1 MEKIQFKCELL
12 SDIVLNDSSATEG
25 KRKSLDFIPGNNFL
39 GIVAAQLYKEP
50 DDDAWNIFH
59 SGHVRFGDAHPSADG
74 KRGLRIAA
82 SIFHPKLKGMETGC
96 YVHHLTKHN
105 DDIRAMQLKQCR
117 EGFYIY
123 GQDNLAT
130 QIIVNKD
137 FAIKSA
143 YDSDMRRAKDSQMF
157 GYESLCKG
165 LIMYFTVEVE
175 NEAKQYKDAI
185 IQALCGHHHIG
196 RSRSAQYGWVEIT
209 ESTFEEIATTQ
220 QSIQIKGKQ
229 YLTVYADSRLIF
241 LDENGNNTFQP
252 STRDLGI
259 EDDDAEIDWALSQI
273 RTFQYAPWNYKRQA
287 FDTDRCGIEKGSV
300 FLVRTNSIVPTEKT
314 VGYYKNEGFGHII
327 YNPVFLQGDENGL
340 SLFKFSKQKE
350 TISINQPTEVNSN
363 LIQFLKKKQEESAA
377 ENNIIQEV
385 NKFVEQNK
393 ELFSQD
399 LFASQWGSI
408 RALAMAYNDEEKLKK
423 VIGCEERENPEKGQK
438 KVIECDKQK
447 EPEKKQGY
455 IVHGVAAEKWNE
467 CGRRKVLEEFLKNPQ
482 FKGHLQEAVINL
494 ASEMAK
500 ICKS

>member
-25 KRKSLDFIPGNNFL
+25 KRRSLDFIPGNNFL
-39 GIVAAQLYKEP
+39 GIVAAQLYKKT
-50 DDDAWNIFH
+50 DDAAWDIFH

-82 SIFHPKLKGMETGC
+82 SIFYPKLEGMETGC
-96 YVHHLTKHN
+96 YIHHLTMQN
-105 DDIRAMQLKQCR
+105 DKIRAMQLKQCR

-123 GQDNLAT
+123 DQNKLAT
-130 QIIVNKD
+130 QVVVNKD

-157 GYESLCKG
+157 GYEALCKG
-165 LIMYFTVEVE
+165 LIMYFTVEFE
-175 NEAKQYKDAI
+175 NEAKQYKEAI
-185 IQALCGHHHIG
+185 IKALCGHHHIG

-209 ESTFEEIATTQ
+209 ESPFEEIATTQ

-252 STRDLGI
+252 STHDLGI
-259 EDDDAEIDWALSQI
+259 EDEEAEIDWALSQI

-300 FLVRTNSIVPTEKT
+300 FLVRTSAGIPPEKT

-327 YNPVFLQGDENGL
+327 YNPVFLQGDEDGL
-340 SLFKFSKQKE
+340 SLFKFCRQKGAV
-350 TISINQPTEVNSN
+350 SNSQPTEANSS
-363 LIQFLKKKQEESAA
+363 LIQFLKKKKKESEAD
-377 ENNIIQEV
+377 NNIIKEV
-385 NKFVEQNK
+385 NKFVEKNK

-408 RALAMAYNDEEKLKK
+408 RALAMTYNDEKKLKK
-423 VIGCEERENPEKGQK
+423 VIGCDEQENP
-438 KVIECDKQK
+438 D
-447 EPEKKQGY
+447 KKQGY
-455 IVHGVAAEKWNE
+455 INHGVAAERWNE
-467 CGRRKVLEEFLKNPQ
+467 RGRQKVLKDFLKNPQ

>member
-25 KRKSLDFIPGNNFL
+25 KRRSLDFIPGNNFL
-39 GIVAAQLYKEP
+39 GIVAAQLYKKT
-50 DDDAWNIFH
+50 DDAAWDIFH
-59 SGHVRFGDAHPSADG
+59 SGHVRFGDAHPSVDS

-82 SIFHPKLKGMETGC
+82 SIFHPKLEGMETGC
-96 YVHHLTKHN
+96 YIHHLTKQN

-123 GQDNLAT
+123 DQNKLAT
-130 QIIVNKD
+130 QVVVHKD

-143 YDSDMRRAKDSQMF
+143 YDSDMRRAKDSQLF
-157 GYESLCKG
+157 GYEALCKG
-165 LIMYFTVEVE
+165 LIMYFTIEVE
-175 NEAKQYKDAI
+175 DEAKQYKEDI
-185 IQALCGHHHIG
+185 IKALCGHHHIG
-196 RSRSAQYGWVEIT
+196 RSRSAQYSWVKIT
-209 ESTFEEIATTQ
+209 ESPFEEIATTQ
-220 QSIQIKGKQ
+220 QPIQIKGKQ

-241 LDENGNNTFQP
+241 LDKNGNNTFQP

-300 FLVRTNSIVPTEKT
+300 FLVRTSAGVPPEKT

-327 YNPVFLQGDENGL
+327 YNPVFLQGDEDGL

-350 TISINQPTEVNSN
+350 TVSICQATEVNSS
-363 LIQFLKKKQEESAA
+363 LIQFLKKKKKDA
-377 ENNIIQEV
+377 EDQNIIIKEV

-393 ELFSQD
+393 KLFSQD

-423 VIGCEERENPEKGQK
+423 VIGCEEQENPEKEQK
-438 KVIECDKQK
+438 KVIKCDKKK

-467 CGRRKVLEEFLKNPQ
+467 CGRRKVLEDFLKNPQ